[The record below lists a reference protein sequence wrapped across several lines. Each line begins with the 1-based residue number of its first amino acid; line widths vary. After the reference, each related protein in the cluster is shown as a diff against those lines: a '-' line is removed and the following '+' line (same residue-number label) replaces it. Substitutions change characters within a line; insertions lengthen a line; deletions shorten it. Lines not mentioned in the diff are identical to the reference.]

1 MKKYIK
7 PETELI
13 KLNTQYSVCVASL
26 PNDGSDL
33 SGGRACA
40 PRYYSD
46 DEDETDATSTSW

>member
-13 KLNTQYSVCVASL
+13 KLNTQGNILLAMSDVRATEPAS
-26 PNDGSDL
+26 
-33 SGGRACA
+33 A

-46 DEDETDATSTSW
+46 DEDETDATGTSW